1 MAQTVYKGYS
11 GPFSPLGLIVVAVAG
26 TPVRMSSLIDPASN
40 NAPETF
46 TPAASANNTGAA
58 VPSNEYTVT
67 FQQIMIQGFKAGA
80 GGNGLVNN
88 TGNIYVLVKG
98 AGGGLGNRT
107 DYGAMVVC
115 VPPGQTAF
123 LASAPLNCN
132 VFNPYALWL
141 DSDNNGDSAL
151 CMGINQ

>member
-1 MAQTVYKGYS
+1 MAQSKMTGYS
-11 GPFSPLGLIVVAVAG
+11 GPFVPFGLIVVAAAG
-26 TPVRMSSLIDPASN
+26 TPVRMSSLIDPSAN

-46 TPAASANNTGAA
+46 SPAASANNTGAA

-80 GGNGLVNN
+80 GGNGLVAN
-88 TGNIYVLVKG
+88 TGNIYVTLKG
-98 AGGGLGNRT
+98 NGGGLGNRT

-115 VPPGQTAF
+115 VASGATAF
-123 LASAPLNCN
+123 LASAPVNCN
-132 VFNPYALWL
+132 VFSPYQLFIDA
-141 DSDNNGDSAL
+141 DNAGDSAL